1 MPDHQQAKLSIP
13 TKHLLVH
20 LKGSQSQTSSSDTVY
35 LPCQHMNLVL
45 SHNVRVEYQIN
56 ELPILNNVY
65 NNDNRLVKKSFAE
78 YPKEQLFFIS
88 VIVFPNKRNLG

>member
-1 MPDHQQAKLSIP
+1 
-13 TKHLLVH
+13 
-20 LKGSQSQTSSSDTVY
+20 
-35 LPCQHMNLVL
+35 MNLVL

-78 YPKEQLFFIS
+78 HPKEQLFVIS
-88 VIVFPNKRNLG
+88 VIVFPNQRNLG